1 LWFPFDSAAAA
12 VAPKGRDFSARSDV
26 MRLVRAIFI
35 VGVIGVMP
43 ALAAE
48 LPSRKPGLWE
58 MKMEFESRSTPA
70 QTMRQCIDA
79 STDQM
84 MQSNLGSSGQSAC
97 SKRDVQRSAD
107 TITIDSVCTAGG
119 KTTTSHAVI
128 TGSFDS
134 AYTMTMTSDSAAAPG
149 RKSSM
154 TMAAKWLGPCTGDQK
169 PGDMIMGNGMKI
181 NVLDMQK
188 RGDPRRP

>member
-1 LWFPFDSAAAA
+1 
-12 VAPKGRDFSARSDV
+12 
-26 MRLVRAIFI
+26 
-35 VGVIGVMP
+35 MP

-58 MKMEFESRSTPA
+58 IKMNFESRNIPG
-70 QTMRQCIDA
+70 QTMQQCIDA

-84 MQSNLGSSGQSAC
+84 MQSGVGASGQNTC

-107 TITIDSVCTAGG
+107 SITIDSICTVGG
-119 KTTTSHAVI
+119 KATGSHAVI

-134 AYTMTMTSDSAAAPG
+134 AYTMTVTSDSAAAPG
-149 RKSSM
+149 GKSTI
-154 TMAAKWLGPCTGDQK
+154 TMAAKWLGPCTADQK
-169 PGDMIMGNGMKI
+169 PGDMIMANGTKI

-188 RGDPRRP
+188 KGGKANPSRP

>member
-1 LWFPFDSAAAA
+1 
-12 VAPKGRDFSARSDV
+12 
-26 MRLVRAIFI
+26 MRLVRTIFI

-58 MKMEFESRSTPA
+58 IKMEFANRSTPG

-84 MQSNLGSSGQSAC
+84 MQSNLGPSGQNAC

-107 TITIDSVCTAGG
+107 AITIDSVCTVGG

-134 AYTMTMTSDSAAAPG
+134 AYTMTVTSDSASAPG
-149 RKSSM
+149 GKSSM

-181 NVLDMQK
+181 NILDMQK
-188 RGDPRRP
+188 QGGRRP

>member
-1 LWFPFDSAAAA
+1 
-12 VAPKGRDFSARSDV
+12 
-26 MRLVRAIFI
+26 MRLWRAISI
-35 VGVIGVMP
+35 VAVIGTVP
-43 ALAAE
+43 VFAAE

-58 MKMEFESRSTPA
+58 MKMEFEGRSTPG

-84 MQSNLGSSGQSAC
+84 MQSNLGSSGPNAC

-107 TITIDSVCTAGG
+107 TITIDSVCTVAG
-119 KTTTSHAVI
+119 KTATSHAEI

-134 AYTMTMTSDSAAAPG
+134 AYTMTVTSDSATTPG
-149 RKSSM
+149 SKTKM

-181 NVLDMQK
+181 NILDMQK
-188 RGDPRRP
+188 KGGQLIPRRP

>member
-1 LWFPFDSAAAA
+1 
-12 VAPKGRDFSARSDV
+12 
-26 MRLVRAIFI
+26 MRLVRAISI
-35 VGVIGVMP
+35 LGVIGAVP

-58 MKMEFESRSTPA
+58 MKMEFENRSTPG

-84 MQSNLGSSGQSAC
+84 MQSNLGSSGQTAC

-107 TITIDSVCTAGG
+107 AITIDSVCTVGG

-134 AYTMTMTSDSAAAPG
+134 AYTMTMTSDSAVAPG
-149 RKSSM
+149 AKMNM
-154 TMAAKWLGPCTGDQK
+154 TMAAKWLGPCTGDQR
-169 PGDMIMGNGMKI
+169 PGDMIMANGMKI

>member
-1 LWFPFDSAAAA
+1 LWFPFDSVAAA

-35 VGVIGVMP
+35 VGVIGAVP
-43 ALAAE
+43 AFAAE

-84 MQSNLGSSGQSAC
+84 MQSNLGSSGQTAC
-97 SKRDVQRSAD
+97 SKRDVQRSDA
-107 TITIDSVCTAGG
+107 ITIDSVCTVGG

-149 RKSSM
+149 GKSRM
-154 TMAAKWLGPCTGDQK
+154 TMAAKWLGPCSGDQK
-169 PGDMIMGNGMKI
+169 PGDMIMGNGTKI
-181 NVLDMQK
+181 NILDMQK

>member
-1 LWFPFDSAAAA
+1 
-12 VAPKGRDFSARSDV
+12 
-26 MRLVRAIFI
+26 MRPVRVIFI
-35 VGVIGVMP
+35 LGVIGALP

-48 LPSRKPGLWE
+48 LPARTPGLWE
-58 MKMEFESRSTPA
+58 IKMSVESRNTPG
-70 QTMRQCIDA
+70 QTVQQCIDA

-84 MQSNLGSSGQSAC
+84 MQSAAYRQDAC

-107 TITIDSVCTAGG
+107 TITIDSTCTVRG

-134 AYTMTMTSDSAAAPG
+134 AYTMTVTSDSATATG
-149 RKSSM
+149 GKFNM

-169 PGDMIMGNGMKI
+169 PGDMIMANGMKI
-181 NVLDMQK
+181 NIQDMQK
-188 RGDPRRP
+188 RGGPNPSRP

>member
-1 LWFPFDSAAAA
+1 
-12 VAPKGRDFSARSDV
+12 

-35 VGVIGVMP
+35 VGVIGAVP
-43 ALAAE
+43 AFAAE

-84 MQSNLGSSGQSAC
+84 MQSNLGSSGQTAC
-97 SKRDVQRSAD
+97 SKRDVQRSDA
-107 TITIDSVCTAGG
+107 ITIDSVCTVGG

-149 RKSSM
+149 GKSRM
-154 TMAAKWLGPCTGDQK
+154 TMAAKWLGPCSGDQK
-169 PGDMIMGNGMKI
+169 PGDMIMGNGTKI
-181 NVLDMQK
+181 NILDMQK